1 MSAAPANVTITLP
14 DGKALTFAKGVTGA
28 EVAAAIGPGLAKA
41 ALVLEVDG
49 QEWDLFR
56 PINQDAKVRI
66 ITRRDPEA
74 LELIRHDAAHLLA
87 MAVQDLFPGTQVT
100 IGPAIED
107 GFYYDFA
114 RAEPFTPDD
123 LPRIEAKMHEI
134 VKQARPTSRQV
145 WPRDKAVAHFTDIG
159 EKFKAELIASIPA
172 NEDVSIYYHGD
183 WHDLCRGPHF
193 RTTAEIGDA
202 FKLTKISGA
211 YWRGDA
217 KNAQLQRIYGTAWRD
232 KKELDAY
239 LTRIEEAEKRDH
251 RKIGKEMDLFHM
263 QEVATG
269 QVFWHPNGYVIY
281 QALESYIRRQLA
293 KADYVEVKT
302 PLLLDRK
309 LWEASGH
316 WENYREHM
324 FIAEVEDENRTLVVK
339 PMNCPAHVQIFN
351 EGLKS
356 YRELPIRMAEFGSCH
371 RYEPSGALHGLM
383 RVRGFTQDDAH
394 IFCTHEQIN
403 SETIAFCKL
412 LLASY
417 KDLGFTD
424 VRVKLATRPENRIG
438 SDAVWDQAEKA
449 LEDSTKAAGLDYVLN
464 PGEGAFY
471 GPKIEF
477 VLRDSIGRD
486 WQCGTLQVDFNT
498 AERLGASY
506 IAEDGVRHAPV
517 MLHRAI
523 LGSLERFIGVLI
535 EHYAGKFPLWLAP
548 VQVAVATV
556 VSDADVYAA
565 EVVAALKA
573 AGIRTVL
580 DTENQTVNYKVRA
593 AQPGQNPQYPG
604 PGAPRGG
611 KTHSNL
617 AKTGVG
623 RAGKPCVSRRG
634 FYAGGRSRSAGFAW
648 AGFRSVKQRL
658 RATKGTPPIAM
669 TEPVSRGRLKSPRKR
684 DCART

>member
-1 MSAAPANVTITLP
+1 VSAAPDQVTITLP
-14 DGKALTFAKGVTGA
+14 DGKAMTFPRGVTGG
-28 EVAAAIGPGLAKA
+28 EIAAAIGPGLAKA
-41 ALVLEVDG
+41 ALIIMLDG
-49 QEWDLFR
+49 KEWDLFR
-56 PINQDAKVRI
+56 PIEQDANIRI
-66 ITRRDPEA
+66 ITKKDPEA
-74 LELIRHDAAHLLA
+74 LELIRHDMAHVLA
-87 MAVQDLFPGTQVT
+87 MAVQALYPGTQVT

-123 LPRIEAKMHEI
+123 LPKIEEEMRKIIKAGL
-134 VKQARPTSRQV
+134 PTRREV
-145 WPRDKAVAHFTDIG
+145 WPRDQAIEHFKGIG
-159 EKFKAELIASIPA
+159 ETYKAELIGSIPA
-172 NEDVSIYYHGD
+172 GEDVSIYWHGD

-239 LTRIEEAEKRDH
+239 LMRMEEAEKRDH
-251 RKIGKEMDLFHM
+251 RKIGKEMDLFHI

-269 QVFWHPNGYVIY
+269 QIFWHANGYTLY
-281 QALESYIRRQLA
+281 RALENYIRRQLVR
-293 KADYVEVKT
+293 ADYIEVKT
-302 PLLLDRK
+302 PQLLDRK

-371 RYEPSGALHGLM
+371 RYEPSGALHGIM
-383 RVRGFTQDDAH
+383 RVRGFVQDDAH
-394 IFCTHEQIN
+394 IFCSHDQITP
-403 SETIAFCKL
+403 ETTSFCKL
-412 LLASY
+412 LLACY
-417 KDLGFTD
+417 KDLGFD
-424 VRVKLATRPENRIG
+424 EVRVKLATRPENRIG

-449 LEDSTKAAGLDYVLN
+449 LAESTTAAGLEYALN

-471 GPKIEF
+471 GPKLEF

-506 IAEDGVRHAPV
+506 IAADGNRHPPV

-523 LGSLERFIGVLI
+523 VGSLERFIGVLI

-556 VSDADVYAA
+556 VADADAYAN
-565 EVVAALKA
+565 EVVSALKA
-573 AGIRTVL
+573 AGLRVVL
-580 DTENQTVNYKVRA
+580 DTENQTVNYKVR
-593 AQPGQNPQYPG
+593 Q
-604 PGAPRGG
+604 
-611 KTHSNL
+611 HSL
-617 AKTGVG
+617 AKTPNLMVLGRREAENRTITLRKLGVEG
-623 RAGKPCVSRRG
+623 QESLALEAAISMLAAQAVPPD
-634 FYAGGRSRSAGFAW
+634 
-648 AGFRSVKQRL
+648 L
-658 RATKGTPPIAM
+658 R
-669 TEPVSRGRLKSPRKR
+669 
-684 DCART
+684 

>member
-1 MSAAPANVTITLP
+1 MTQGPTGAKGPNPLKNPMEKPVSAAPEQVTVTLP
-14 DGKALTFAKGVTGA
+14 DGKALTFPRGVTGG
-28 EVAAAIGPGLAKA
+28 EIAAAIGPGLAKA
-41 ALVLEVDG
+41 ALIITLDG
-49 QEWDLFR
+49 KEWDLFR
-56 PINQDAKVRI
+56 PIEQDAKIRI
-66 ITRRDPEA
+66 ITRKDHES
-74 LELIRHDAAHLLA
+74 LELIRHDMAHVLA
-87 MAVQDLFPGTQVT
+87 MAVQALYPGTQVT

-123 LPRIEAKMHEI
+123 LPKIEEQMRKIIKAGL
-134 VKQARPTSRQV
+134 PTRREV
-145 WPRDKAVAHFTDIG
+145 WPRDKAIAHFKGIG
-159 EKFKAELIASIPA
+159 ESFKAELIASIPSD
-172 NEDVSIYYHGD
+172 EDVSIYWHGD

-239 LTRIEEAEKRDH
+239 LTRMEEAEKRDH
-251 RKIGKEMDLFHM
+251 RKIGKEMDLFHI

-269 QVFWHPNGYVIY
+269 QIFWHANGYTLY
-281 QALESYIRRQLA
+281 RALENYIRRQLVR
-293 KADYVEVKT
+293 ADYIEVKT

-324 FIAEVEDENRTLVVK
+324 FLAEVEDENRTLVVK

-371 RYEPSGALHGLM
+371 RYEPSGSLHGIM
-383 RVRGFTQDDAH
+383 RVRGFVQDDAH
-394 IFCTHEQIN
+394 IFCTHEQITP
-403 SETIAFCKL
+403 ETTSFCKL
-412 LLASY
+412 LLACY
-417 KDLGFTD
+417 KDLGFEE

-449 LEDSTKAAGLDYVLN
+449 LAEATTAAGLEYLVN

-471 GPKIEF
+471 GPKLEF

-498 AERLGASY
+498 AERLGAGY
-506 IAEDGVRHAPV
+506 IAADGARHAPV

-523 LGSLERFIGVLI
+523 VGSLERFIGVLI
-535 EHYAGKFPLWLAP
+535 EHHAGKFPLWLAP

-556 VSDADVYAA
+556 VADADAYAQ

-573 AGIRTVL
+573 AGLRVVL
-580 DTENQTVNYKVRA
+580 DTENQTVNYKVR
-593 AQPGQNPQYPG
+593 Q
-604 PGAPRGG
+604 
-611 KTHSNL
+611 HSL
-617 AKTGVG
+617 AKTPNLMVLGRREAENRTITLRKLGVEG
-623 RAGKPCVSRRG
+623 QESLALEAAISML
-634 FYAGGRSRSAGFAW
+634 SAEA
-648 AGFRSVKQRL
+648 VPPDL
-658 RATKGTPPIAM
+658 R
-669 TEPVSRGRLKSPRKR
+669 
-684 DCART
+684 

>member
-1 MSAAPANVTITLP
+1 MSAANVAITLP
-14 DGKALTFAKGVTGA
+14 DGKTMTLPRGVTGG
-28 EVAAAIGPGLAKA
+28 EIAAAIGPGLAKA
-41 ALVLEVDG
+41 ALILEVNG
-49 QEWDLFR
+49 KEYDLFR
-56 PINQDAKVRI
+56 PIEQDASVRI
-66 ITRRDPEA
+66 ITRKDDKS

-87 MAVQDLFPGTQVT
+87 MAVQELYPGTQVT

-114 RAEPFTPDD
+114 RAEPFTPED
-123 LPRIEAKMHEI
+123 LPKIEERMREI
-134 VKQARPTSRQV
+134 VKQARPTRREV
-145 WPRDKAVAHFTDIG
+145 WPRDKAIAHFRDMG
-159 EKFKAELIASIPA
+159 ETFKAELIESIPA
-172 NEDVSIYYHGD
+172 GEDVSIYWHGD

-239 LTRIEEAEKRDH
+239 LTRMEEAEKRDH
-251 RKIGKEMDLFHM
+251 RRIGKEMDLFHI

-269 QVFWHPNGYVIY
+269 QIFWHANGYTLY
-281 QALESYIRRQLA
+281 RALENYIRRQLERA
-293 KADYVEVKT
+293 AYIEVKT
-302 PLLLDRK
+302 PQLLERK
-309 LWEASGH
+309 LWEQSGH

-324 FIAEVEDENRTLVVK
+324 FLAEVEDENKTLVIK

-371 RYEPSGALHGLM
+371 RYEPSGALHGIM
-383 RVRGFTQDDAH
+383 RVRGFVQDDAH
-394 IFCTHEQIN
+394 IFCTHEQITP
-403 SETIAFCKL
+403 ETTSFCKL
-412 LLASY
+412 LLACY
-417 KDLGFTD
+417 KDLGFD
-424 VRVKLATRPENRIG
+424 EVKVKLATRPENRIG
-438 SDAVWDQAEKA
+438 SDAVWDQAEKSLA
-449 LEDSTKAAGLDYVLN
+449 ESTKAAGLDYTLN

-471 GPKIEF
+471 GPKLEF

-506 IAEDGVRHAPV
+506 IAADGNRHAPV

-523 LGSLERFIGVLI
+523 VGSLERFIGVLI

-556 VSDADVYAA
+556 VADADAYAN
-565 EVVAALKA
+565 EVVTAMRAKGL
-573 AGIRTVL
+573 RVVL
-580 DTENQTVNYKVRA
+580 DTENQTVNYKVRH
-593 AQPGQNPQYPG
+593 
-604 PGAPRGG
+604 
-611 KTHSNL
+611 HSL
-617 AKTGVG
+617 AKTPNLLVLGRREAENRTVTLRKLGVEG
-623 RAGKPCVSRRG
+623 QESLALDAAISMLAAEAVPPDLVPADTRNQP
-634 FYAGGRSRSAGFAW
+634 RS
-648 AGFRSVKQRL
+648 
-658 RATKGTPPIAM
+658 
-669 TEPVSRGRLKSPRKR
+669 
-684 DCART
+684 

>member
-1 MSAAPANVTITLP
+1 MSAAPAQVTMTLP
-14 DGKALTFAKGVTGA
+14 DGKALTFPKGVTGG
-28 EVAAAIGPGLAKA
+28 EIAAAIGPGLAKA
-41 ALVLEVDG
+41 ALIITVDG
-49 QEWDLFR
+49 QEDDLFR
-56 PINQDAKVRI
+56 PIEQDAKIRI
-66 ITRRDPEA
+66 ITRKDQEA

-87 MAVQDLFPGTQVT
+87 MAVQDLYPGTQVT

-114 RAEPFTPDD
+114 RDTPFTPED
-123 LPRIEAKMHEI
+123 LPKIEARMHEI
-134 VKQARPTSRQV
+134 VKAALPTRREV
-145 WPRDKAVAHFTDIG
+145 WPRDKAVAHFLEMG
-159 EKFKAELIASIPA
+159 EKYKAELIASIPSD
-172 NEDVSIYYHGD
+172 EDVSLYWHGD

-217 KNAQLQRIYGTAWRD
+217 RNAQLQRIYGTAWRD

-239 LTRIEEAEKRDH
+239 LTRVEEAEKRDH
-251 RKIGKEMDLFHM
+251 RKIGKEMDLFHT

-269 QVFWHPNGYVIY
+269 QIFWHANGYTLYRV
-281 QALESYIRRQLA
+281 LENYIRRQLVR
-293 KADYVEVKT
+293 ADYIEVKT
-302 PLLLDRK
+302 PQLLDRK

-316 WENYREHM
+316 WDNYREHM
-324 FIAEVEDENRTLVVK
+324 FLAEVEDENRTLVVK

-371 RYEPSGALHGLM
+371 RYEPSGSLHGIM
-383 RVRGFTQDDAH
+383 RVRGFVQDDAH
-394 IFCTHEQIN
+394 IFCTHEQITP
-403 SETIAFCKL
+403 ETTSFCKL
-412 LLASY
+412 LLACY
-417 KDLGFTD
+417 KDLGFED
-424 VRVKLATRPENRIG
+424 VRVKLATRPDNRIG

-449 LEDSTKAAGLDYVLN
+449 LAEATSAAGLDYVLN

-471 GPKIEF
+471 GPKLEF

-506 IAEDGVRHAPV
+506 IAQDGGRHPPV

-523 LGSLERFIGVLI
+523 VGSLERFIGVLI

-556 VSDADVYAA
+556 VADADSYAA
-565 EVVAALKA
+565 EVVQALKA
-573 AGIRTVL
+573 AGLRVTL
-580 DTENQTVNYKVRA
+580 DTENQTVNYKVR
-593 AQPGQNPQYPG
+593 Q
-604 PGAPRGG
+604 
-611 KTHSNL
+611 HSL
-617 AKTGVG
+617 AKTPNLLVLG
-623 RAGKPCVSRRG
+623 RREAEN
-634 FYAGGRSRSAGFAW
+634 
-648 AGFRSVKQRL
+648 RSVTLRKLGVEKQESLALEAAISILTAEAVPPDL
-658 RATKGTPPIAM
+658 R
-669 TEPVSRGRLKSPRKR
+669 
-684 DCART
+684 

>member
-1 MSAAPANVTITLP
+1 MTGAPGRAKGPNPLKNPMEKPVSAAPEQVTVTLP
-14 DGKALTFAKGVTGA
+14 DGKALTFPKGVTGG
-28 EVAAAIGPGLAKA
+28 EIAAAIGPGLAKA
-41 ALVLEVDG
+41 ALIITLDG
-49 QEWDLFR
+49 KEWDLFR
-56 PINQDAKVRI
+56 PIEQDAKIRI
-66 ITRRDPEA
+66 ITKKDPES
-74 LELIRHDAAHLLA
+74 LELIRHDMAHVLA
-87 MAVQDLFPGTQVT
+87 MAVQALYPGTQVT

-123 LPRIEAKMHEI
+123 LPKIEDEMRKIIKAGL
-134 VKQARPTSRQV
+134 PTRREV
-145 WPRDKAVAHFTDIG
+145 WPRDKAVEHFKGIG
-159 EKFKAELIASIPA
+159 ESYKAELISSIPA
-172 NEDVSIYYHGD
+172 GEDVSIYWHGD

-251 RKIGKEMDLFHM
+251 RKIGKEMDLFHI

-269 QVFWHPNGYVIY
+269 QIFWHANGYTVY
-281 QALESYIRRQLA
+281 RALENYIRRQLVR
-293 KADYVEVKT
+293 ADYIEVKT

-324 FIAEVEDENRTLVVK
+324 FLAEVEDENRTLVVK

-371 RYEPSGALHGLM
+371 RYEPSGALHGIM
-383 RVRGFTQDDAH
+383 RVRGFVQDDAH
-394 IFCTHEQIN
+394 IFCTHEQITP
-403 SETIAFCKL
+403 ETTSFCKL
-412 LLASY
+412 LLACY
-417 KDLGFTD
+417 KDLGFEE

-438 SDAVWDQAEKA
+438 GDVVWDLAEKA
-449 LEDSTKAAGLDYVLN
+449 LAEATTAAGLDYALN

-471 GPKIEF
+471 GPKLEF

-498 AERLGASY
+498 AERLGAGY
-506 IAEDGVRHAPV
+506 IAADGVRHAPV

-523 LGSLERFIGVLI
+523 VGSLERFIGVLI
-535 EHYAGKFPLWLAP
+535 EHHAGKFPLWLAP

-556 VSDADVYAA
+556 VADADPYAR

-573 AGIRTVL
+573 AGLRVVL
-580 DTENQTVNYKVRA
+580 DTENQTVNYKVR
-593 AQPGQNPQYPG
+593 Q
-604 PGAPRGG
+604 
-611 KTHSNL
+611 HSL
-617 AKTGVG
+617 AKTPNLMVLGRREAENRTITLRKLGVEG
-623 RAGKPCVSRRG
+623 QESLALEAAISML
-634 FYAGGRSRSAGFAW
+634 SAEA
-648 AGFRSVKQRL
+648 VPPDL
-658 RATKGTPPIAM
+658 R
-669 TEPVSRGRLKSPRKR
+669 
-684 DCART
+684 

>member
-1 MSAAPANVTITLP
+1 MSAAPSQVTVTLP
-14 DGKALTFAKGVTGA
+14 DGKALTFDKGVTGGD
-28 EVAAAIGPGLAKA
+28 VAAAIGPGLAKA
-41 ALVLEVDG
+41 ALIIMVNGKEY
-49 QEWDLFR
+49 DLFR
-56 PINQDAKVRI
+56 PIEEDAQIRI
-66 ITRRDPEA
+66 ITRKDPES
-74 LELIRHDAAHLLA
+74 LELIRHDMAHVLA
-87 MAVQDLFPGTQVT
+87 MAVQALYPGTQVT

-114 RAEPFTPDD
+114 RDTPFTPDD
-123 LPRIEAKMHEI
+123 LPKIEEEMRKIIKAGL
-134 VKQARPTSRQV
+134 PTRREV
-145 WPRDKAVAHFTDIG
+145 WPRDQAVEHFKGIG
-159 EKFKAELIASIPA
+159 EKYKAELIASIPS
-172 NEDVSIYYHGD
+172 NEDVSIYWHGD

-239 LTRIEEAEKRDH
+239 LTRMEEAEKRDH
-251 RKIGKEMDLFHM
+251 RKIGKEMDLFHV

-269 QVFWHPNGYVIY
+269 QVFWHANGYTLY
-281 QALESYIRRQLA
+281 RTLENYVRRQLA

-302 PLLLDRK
+302 PLLLERK
-309 LWEASGH
+309 LWEQSGH

-324 FIAEVEDENRTLVVK
+324 FLAEVEDENKTLVVK

-371 RYEPSGALHGLM
+371 RYEPSGALHGIM
-383 RVRGFTQDDAH
+383 RVRGFVQDDAH
-394 IFCTHEQIN
+394 IFCTHEQIT
-403 SETIAFCKL
+403 SETTSFCKL
-412 LLASY
+412 LLACY
-417 KDLGFTD
+417 KDLGFD
-424 VRVKLATRPENRIG
+424 EVRVKLATRPDNRIG

-449 LEDSTKAAGLDYVLN
+449 LAESTAAAGLEYALN

-471 GPKIEF
+471 GPKLEF

-506 IAEDGVRHAPV
+506 IAQDGNRHPPV

-523 LGSLERFIGVLI
+523 VGSLERFIGVLI
-535 EHYAGKFPLWLAP
+535 ENYAGKFPLWLAP

-556 VSDADVYAA
+556 VADADGYAA
-565 EVVAALKA
+565 EVVQALKA
-573 AGIRTVL
+573 KGLRVVL
-580 DTENQTVNYKVRA
+580 DTENQTVNYKVR
-593 AQPGQNPQYPG
+593 Q
-604 PGAPRGG
+604 
-611 KTHSNL
+611 HSL
-617 AKTGVG
+617 AKTPNLLVLG
-623 RAGKPCVSRRG
+623 RREAEN
-634 FYAGGRSRSAGFAW
+634 
-648 AGFRSVKQRL
+648 RSVTLRKLGTEKQESLALADAVSMLAAEAVPPDL
-658 RATKGTPPIAM
+658 R
-669 TEPVSRGRLKSPRKR
+669 
-684 DCART
+684 